1 MKIVLWLLFVV
12 LNLWLLFVFSKKFD
26 RPVLIKGFILLIPA
40 VCIIALLIALSS
52 RALSFHAGPGFM
64 EVFLAI
70 FFSFVIIAMINLF
83 NQLFFYMLDTII
95 AFHQK
100 NNAENLNRQPIK
112 FFITNRD
119 SIRQVAT
126 IIWFLG
132 SALMLY
138 GTWLGK
144 K

>member
-12 LNLWLLFVFSKKFD
+12 LNLWLLFVVSKKFD
-26 RPVLIKGFILLIPA
+26 RPSLIKGFILLIPA
-40 VCIIALLIALSS
+40 VCVISLLMALCFRGLSI
-52 RALSFHAGPGFM
+52 HTGP
-64 EVFLAI
+64 VFLDIFLAV
-70 FFSFVIIAMINLF
+70 FFSIIIIAMINLF
-83 NQLFFYMLDTII
+83 NQLFFYILDAVIS
-95 AFHQK
+95 FHQK

-119 SIRQVAT
+119 IIRQTAT

-138 GTWLGK
+138 GNWLGK